1 MAVVRR
7 GRFLLKTVNRTRK
20 TPRREGAGRFWFLM
34 SHYPGV
40 SNRFAMEAAFAA
52 VIGVLAFAFV
62 IVAVRQWRSR
72 AAEKVSFIP
81 AGPLLNSPER
91 QFREVARRALAPE
104 FDVFAKV
111 SLADVVRP
119 APAASPL
126 LRDKALQRL
135 RKESVDFVV
144 CRPDTSQILGVI
156 DLDTTEP
163 GHHVDREFFDSSL
176 ETAGFPVLHIEAREQ
191 YDPVALRQQALATFR
206 PPSHAAKVLIT
217 IRRGTVWLR
226 IEGRGTFQNSAA
238 VRSFTEQMIEAGH
251 RSFAFDLHEC
261 EMMDSTF
268 LGTLTGLALRLR
280 EDPRGRLGFARAN
293 AKVETLFGRY
303 GLERVLAFQGF
314 EAAPPAPEEMEEL
327 ELLTTKE
334 YKRGTLVE
342 AHEALAASSPENAER
357 FHDALEFLKRKEP
370 E

>member
-1 MAVVRR
+1 
-7 GRFLLKTVNRTRK
+7 
-20 TPRREGAGRFWFLM
+20 
-34 SHYPGV
+34 
-40 SNRFAMEAAFAA
+40 MEAAYAA
-52 VIGVLAFAFV
+52 LIGGLIFAFV
-62 IVAVRQWRSR
+62 VVAVRQWRAR

-81 AGPLLNSPER
+81 AGPLLSSAER

-126 LRDKALQRL
+126 LRDKAFQRL
-135 RKESVDFVV
+135 RKEHVDYVV

-156 DLDTTEP
+156 DLDATEP
-163 GHHVDREFFDSSL
+163 GHHVDREFFYAALDA
-176 ETAGFPVLHIEAREQ
+176 AGFPVLHIEAREQ
-191 YDPVALRQQALATFR
+191 YDAQVLRQQALATFR
-206 PPSHAAKVLIT
+206 PPASAAKVLIT
-217 IRRGTVWLR
+217 VRRGTVWLR
-226 IEGRGTFQNSAA
+226 IEGHGTFQNSAA
-238 VRSFTEQMIEAGH
+238 VRAFTDGMIEAGH
-251 RSFAFDLHEC
+251 RSFAFDLHAC
-261 EMMDSTF
+261 EVMDSTF

-280 EDPRGRLGFARAN
+280 EDPLGRLGFARAN
-293 AKVETLFGRY
+293 AKIETLFGRY
-303 GLERVLAFQGF
+303 GLDRVLAFQGF
-314 EAAPPAPEEMEEL
+314 EAAPPAPGEMEEL
-327 ELLTTKE
+327 ELMTTKE